1 MARMQ
6 ARFHVSPYRQK
17 ERPEEDGMP
26 VWLVGGRSLR
36 LAWIVPCS
44 GVRLSEPDSAI
55 SAIEK
60 LSINSARRG
69 DHNSTKI
76 AIANARLV
84 VRFEVAQ
91 IAGGDPASTTRKLY
105 SGETL
110 EVSGQVANCYPAPA
124 SSANPF
130 SVPLLR
136 HNSDFLSLH
145 GLITDNYGRCR

>member
-1 MARMQ
+1 MGSR
-6 ARFHVSPYRQK
+6 V
-17 ERPEEDGMP
+17 EEDGMP

-36 LAWIVPCS
+36 LARIAPCG

-55 SAIEK
+55 SVIEK

-91 IAGGDPASTTRKLY
+91 IAGGNPASTTRKSY
-105 SGETL
+105 SAKKPPKKNQYSYSLRKLQCG
-110 EVSGQVANCYPAPA
+110 VAK
-124 SSANPF
+124 
-130 SVPLLR
+130 
-136 HNSDFLSLH
+136 
-145 GLITDNYGRCR
+145 